1 MADEKKLTS
10 EELTDEQANKASGGD
25 GVIFDPTGTGG
36 FVFDPTGT
44 VGFGTSGNN
53 THFCGW
59 CKVPREGKFYKY
71 GRECICEWCAKDVEA
86 RNNIKLEP
94 VTP

>member
-10 EELTDEQANKASGGD
+10 EELTDEQADKASGGD
-25 GVIFDPTGTGG
+25 GVIFDPTGAG
-36 FVFDPTGT
+36 
-44 VGFGTSGNN
+44 GFGTSGNN

-71 GRECICEWCAKDVEA
+71 GREYICEWCAKDVEA

-94 VTP
+94 VTPGIPII